1 MWLKQC
7 HKTSPSHHHF
17 YRWYVYH
24 SQSWV
29 VYDIVLSTWNTIGG
43 SQSYGRFFTSPTG
56 PSQSYGHDFYSHPID
71 PERWVSVVPGSY
83 IWGLH
88 LQSSSRSVFHHHG
101 AGIWIPTFTPKMTQL
116 LCSPKYSST
125 MGCICYLGHFAPHH
139 PTENLEELTVF
150 TLKVLQL
157 RRRKSVSPDFLQTM
171 DDWENK
177 YTVDDSR
184 WLSYIILYDSR
195 CLWWL

>member
-1 MWLKQC
+1 MSNKIWDICGIMWLKQC

-116 LCSPKYSST
+116 LCSQKYSST
-125 MGCICYLGHFAPHH
+125 MGCICYLGTLL
-139 PTENLEELTVF
+139 PTIPLRIWRNWPFLHSKCCNCVVENQCLLIFCKLWMTEKT
-150 TLKVLQL
+150 
-157 RRRKSVSPDFLQTM
+157 
-171 DDWENK
+171 N
-177 YTVDDSR
+177 
-184 WLSYIILYDSR
+184 IL
-195 CLWWL
+195 